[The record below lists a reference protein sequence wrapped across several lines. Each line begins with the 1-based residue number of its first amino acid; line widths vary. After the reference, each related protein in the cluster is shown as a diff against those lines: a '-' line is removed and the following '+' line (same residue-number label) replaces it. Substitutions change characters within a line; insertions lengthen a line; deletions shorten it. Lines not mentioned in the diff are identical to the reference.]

1 MSENDDI
8 ENLRRSREGGNPVSS
23 TATGSQAPGSR
34 LRGNGG
40 GSLPSPSFW
49 PLLRD
54 GLRLTFLL
62 APKKA
67 AITLGYLPLLA
78 LVVLQALAALPSA
91 WMSAEAP
98 RGFDPN
104 GFITLFAS
112 LAVSV
117 LAAAAMARL
126 VQRRPL
132 VLTIAAWLIAAGI
145 VPWLVHAV
153 LVWHGAGWIASLVYW
168 AIGVLWFLAIC
179 TRLALFLAPNVGR
192 AFAGAAAAFLTGTLP
207 WLVVDTPE
215 FVQTD
220 WAAYYGREWDDE
232 DENGR
237 DYYSTQL
244 DNPEATFYAQGPLLD
259 AALDALASQRPGHI
273 DMYVLGF
280 GGDADEGAFRN
291 EVDFLPALAAHR
303 FDAQGRA
310 LRLVNHAG
318 SADSVP
324 LATVTNL
331 ERALAGIGERMDPRE
346 DILFLYLT
354 SHGSENHDLYVN
366 QPPLPLRQLTPATLR
381 QALDAAGIRWR
392 VIVVSACY
400 SGGYVDTLSDPRTLV
415 VTAARAD
422 RTSFG
427 CGNSANAT
435 WFGQAFLIDGLNHTA
450 NFRRAFLRARK
461 QVAEREQSEDYT
473 ASEPQW
479 RAGEAISEHL
489 ARWRETLPPGQPV
502 AFTPSVLV
510 ADDDG
515 DAPIPAQTP
524 PPDASDEE

>member
-1 MSENDDI
+1 MS
-8 ENLRRSREGGNPVSS
+8 
-23 TATGSQAPGSR
+23 A
-34 LRGNGG
+34 
-40 GSLPSPSFW
+40 FW

-54 GLRLTFLL
+54 GLRLTFLR

-67 AITLGYLPLLA
+67 AITLDYLPLLA
-78 LVVLQALAALPSA
+78 LVTLQSLAALPSA
-91 WMSAEAP
+91 WIATDAP
-98 RGFDPN
+98 HRFDPN
-104 GFITLFAS
+104 GLISLLAS

-126 VQRRPL
+126 VQRRAL
-132 VLTIAAWLIAAGI
+132 VLSIAAWLIAAGI
-145 VPWLVHAV
+145 VPWLLYSA
-153 LVWHGAGWIASLVYW
+153 LVWHDPSWSAALLYGLFGLCWY
-168 AIGVLWFLAIC
+168 LAIC
-179 TRLALFLAPNVGR
+179 TRLALFLAPDIGR
-192 AFAGAAAAFLTGTLP
+192 AFAGAAAALLIGTLP
-207 WLVVDTPE
+207 WMAMDAPS
-215 FVQTD
+215 FIQTD
-220 WAAYYGREWDDE
+220 WAAYYEEEWE
-232 DENGR
+232 DGGEEGER
-237 DYYSTQL
+237 IHATSEL
-244 DNPEATFYAQGPLLD
+244 AAPEATFYAQTPLLD
-259 AALDALASQRPGHI
+259 AALDALAPQRPGHI

-291 EVDFLPALAAHR
+291 EVDFLPALAANR
-303 FDAQGRA
+303 LDAQDRA
-310 LRLVNHAG
+310 LRLVNHTD

-331 ERALAGIGERMDPRE
+331 ERALTGIGERMDARE

-354 SHGSENHDLYVN
+354 SHGSENHSLYVN

-381 QALDAAGIRWR
+381 KALDAAGIRWR

-400 SGGYVDTLSDPRTLV
+400 SGGYVDALSDPRTLV

-427 CGNSANAT
+427 CGNSADAT

-461 QVAEREQSEDYT
+461 QVAQREEAEDYT

-489 ARWRETLPPGQPV
+489 ARWRETLPPGQSV
-502 AFTPSVLV
+502 AFVPSVRV
-510 ADDDG
+510 SHEAG
-515 DAPIPAQTP
+515 PTMSA
-524 PPDASDEE
+524 DASDESE